1 MSDLTD
7 GTKGAEAASED
18 RFAPLWRRVKEHRI
32 AQWTAGYVAVAYG
45 IQHAVTLT
53 SDAFKWPD
61 AVIRVSML
69 LLILGLPLAMT
80 FAWYHGERASRR
92 VSAGELSILS
102 VLLLIASL
110 LFYTLVRPPTEAQT
124 TAAPVQEASV
134 TAARQ
139 ASLSPGTA
147 ISLAVMPFENLSPDP
162 NQVYFADGTT
172 EEITTALARIPDL
185 RVVARESAFAF
196 KGKNQDVRTI
206 GKALNATHLIEGTI
220 RKAGDQLRISAQL
233 VRADTGVTLWANSY
247 DRELKDVFAVQ
258 EDIARSIA
266 TSLHMTLGLK
276 PGENLVSDRTKY
288 TANYDDYLRAKG
300 LVRQRGAANQ
310 RSATALLEQVVMR
323 DPDFGPGWALLA
335 LNFVLTPLGDRA
347 LDRPS
352 IAEILAKAER
362 AAQRAIQLDP
372 KNPDGYATL
381 GQIEHARGNQ
391 IAAADSFVRA
401 MALDPANSDALHL
414 YSNFLA
420 DAGYVKRAIP
430 LRRQLSM
437 LDPSVPVFNG
447 VSARIDY
454 AGGLNDEII
463 QHGKFVLWMALA
475 AKGQYGEAAAVLEKA
490 QAPGFPPA
498 VRQAAVRLLR
508 AAPAKLAPAALPQG
522 LGRYPG
528 GINTSSIYAY
538 VGAPEMVMESYE
550 VGLKRGYIDPG
561 EDVYLWA
568 PSMTAVRQ
576 TARFKSYVRAAGLVD
591 YWRQNGWPDV
601 CHPTTSDDF
610 ECS

>member
-1 MSDLTD
+1 MSE
-7 GTKGAEAASED
+7 EANRAD
-18 RFAPLWRRVKEHRI
+18 VPPADHFTTVWRRLKDHRI
-32 AQWTAGYVAVAYG
+32 AQWTVGYVAVAYG

-53 SDAFKWPD
+53 AEAFDWPH
-61 AVIRVSML
+61 AVTRVSML
-69 LLILGLPLAMT
+69 LLALGLPVAMT
-80 FAWYHGERASRR
+80 LAWYHGERATKRISGGEMAI
-92 VSAGELSILS
+92 VSTLL
-102 VLLLIASL
+102 VLISL
-110 LFYTLVRPPTEAQT
+110 VFYVFVRPSEPTASGPT
-124 TAAPVQEASV
+124 TQEASV

-196 KGKNQDVRTI
+196 KGKNQDVRAI

-276 PGENLVSDRTKY
+276 PGENLVSERTKN

-310 RSATALLEQVVMR
+310 RSANALLEQVVMR

-335 LNFVLTPLGDRA
+335 LNYALTPLGDRA
-347 LDRPS
+347 LDRS
-352 IAEILAKAER
+352 AIAEILAKAET
-362 AAQRAIQLDP
+362 AAQRAIQLDS

-430 LRRQLSM
+430 LRRQLSV
-437 LDPSVPVFNG
+437 LDPSVRVFNG
-447 VSARIDY
+447 VTERINY
-454 AGGLNDEII
+454 AGGLNDEVI
-463 QHGKFVLWMALA
+463 QHGTFVVWMALA
-475 AKGQYGEAAAVLEKA
+475 AKGQYGEAAAFLEKV
-490 QAPGFPPA
+490 QAPLFPA
-498 VRQAAVRLLR
+498 AARETAVRLLR

-522 LGRYPG
+522 LGRSPSG
-528 GINTSSIYAY
+528 FNTSSIYAY
-538 VGAPEMVMESYE
+538 VGVPEMVMESYE

-591 YWRQNGWPDV
+591 YWRQNGWPEV
-601 CHPTTSDDF
+601 CHPTTADDF